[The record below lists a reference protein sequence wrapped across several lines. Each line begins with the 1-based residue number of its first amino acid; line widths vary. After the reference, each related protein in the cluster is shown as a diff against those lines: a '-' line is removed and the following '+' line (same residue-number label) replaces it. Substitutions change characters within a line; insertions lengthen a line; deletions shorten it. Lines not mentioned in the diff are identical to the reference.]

1 VRLLNCLLFFASAS
15 VFAGD
20 ALAPTSN
27 AADALVSPLKRIT
40 ISTNT
45 LAESKLF
52 YVDAMGMQL
61 EGPLQLKPKQREY
74 HRRAWQLERNNPWQL
89 YRLHRPGASGHIAEI
104 ELVVFERSL
113 PAIQSSWSPLTLGP
127 LSIGFPNADQVKQDQ
142 RVRRL
147 GFGTL
152 NSLESYSV
160 PRPDGSS
167 YRIDETIFNAPDFT
181 HAVGIH
187 RGNDMAQLGA
197 LDQNGLGGPAYVA
210 QVVED
215 STPMIAFM
223 QQVLDWEM
231 RSDRQWKSAGSK
243 GALNVPD
250 GTEFRFS
257 ILYAKGAS
265 SGHVLLIDYQN
276 IDAQKLT
283 NPARVGNRGV
293 GMWTL
298 ETKDLA
304 AVKQRAKV
312 FGARYFELSN
322 ANRPAIVLTAPNGF
336 QILLEQMGVE
346 SFAKAK
352 QIAP

>member
-1 VRLLNCLLFFASAS
+1 
-15 VFAGD
+15 
-20 ALAPTSN
+20 
-27 AADALVSPLKRIT
+27 
-40 ISTNT
+40 
-45 LAESKLF
+45 
-52 YVDAMGMQL
+52 M
-61 EGPLQLKPKQREY
+61 
-74 HRRAWQLERNNPWQL
+74 
-89 YRLHRPGASGHIAEI
+89 
-104 ELVVFERSL
+104 
-113 PAIQSSWSPLTLGP
+113 
-127 LSIGFPNADQVKQDQ
+127 
-142 RVRRL
+142 
-147 GFGTL
+147 
-152 NSLESYSV
+152 

-167 YRIDETIFNAPDFT
+167 YSIDETIFNAPDFN

-215 STPMIAFM
+215 CTPMIAFM

-265 SGHVLLIDYQN
+265 SGHVLLIDYQT
-276 IDAQKLT
+276 IDAQKPV
-283 NPARVGNRGV
+283 NPARVGHRGV

-304 AVKQRAKV
+304 AIKRRAKV
-312 FGARYFELSN
+312 FGANYFELDR

-336 QILLEQMGVE
+336 QILVEQV
-346 SFAKAK
+346 SP
-352 QIAP
+352 IR